1 MGEGITDC
9 LPLALRSVGD
19 AIKLDS
25 DNRIKVWVLTKLA
38 KEIQNHLP
46 GSKHFWIAPSL
57 EYWDAG

>member
-25 DNRIKVWVLTKLA
+25 DNRIKV
-38 KEIQNHLP
+38 
-46 GSKHFWIAPSL
+46 
-57 EYWDAG
+57 